1 MSPSLDSVSKP
12 IPHPL
17 FPLSIEES
25 HRVRDI
31 VLGSHKSSIID
42 FRSISLQE
50 PPKAELQPFLE
61 LENSGKLQRSTPRPS
76 RLARANYDVI
86 GRDKIARYYES
97 VIDVRN
103 GTLIKQDVVEQPA
116 HAALTL

>member
-1 MSPSLDSVSKP
+1 MSVSKAQ
-12 IPHPL
+12 PHPL
-17 FPLSIEES
+17 FPLSVEES

-42 FRSISLQE
+42 FRVIALEE
-50 PPKAELQPFLE
+50 PPKAELQPFLD
-61 LENSGKLQRSTPRPS
+61 LESAGKLQPNTPRPA

-86 GRDKIARYYES
+86 GRDKIAKYCES
-97 VIDVRN
+97 LIDVRSGVVVN
-103 GTLIKQDVVEQPA
+103 QTVVEKPA